1 MNRTAALLALF
12 AVSAAA
18 GVWLFVPGDAPE
30 PATPGSCATTEECSA
45 PEPAR
50 ADPAAPSTAASDV
63 GRQPSPAAPSPAQA
77 PAPAPPRPVDPPA
90 PRAAT
95 KAEPDPDGKALR
107 AESDRLF
114 AEGRPLEGIRKL
126 REATAADPT
135 AKNHGDLG
143 DLLQRLTAIDEALV
157 HLRQAAELDP
167 GNADRWIA
175 LANGYYQAVDPGA
188 AWEAEKRAKE
198 AEPGLVLGRDRNGRR
213 VRQGDSEP
221 RKP

>member
-1 MNRTAALLALF
+1 MNRAATLLALF
-12 AVSAAA
+12 AVSAVA
-18 GVWLFVPGDAPE
+18 GVWLWLPGDAPE
-30 PATPGSCATTEECSA
+30 PAAPGSCATTDECSA
-45 PEPAR
+45 HVAAEPGR
-50 ADPAAPSTAASDV
+50 AGAAESPKAGPVPSPPQATAPAAPPRSAEPPA
-63 GRQPSPAAPSPAQA
+63 PPAAPA
-77 PAPAPPRPVDPPA
+77 
-90 PRAAT
+90 
-95 KAEPDPDGKALR
+95 PDGKALR

-114 AEGRPLEGIRKL
+114 AEGKPLEGIRKL

-198 AEPGLVLGRDRNGRR
+198 AEPGLVLGRDKAGRR

>member
-18 GVWLFVPGDAPE
+18 GVWFFVPDDAHEPE
-30 PATPGSCATTEECSA
+30 APGSCATTAECSS
-45 PEPAR
+45 
-50 ADPAAPSTAASDV
+50 DVAAESAAAS
-63 GRQPSPAAPSPAQA
+63 PSDPDTGTDSSPPAA
-77 PAPAPPRPVDPPA
+77 PAPAVLPRAVDPPA

-95 KAEPDPDGKALR
+95 PAEPAADGKALR

-114 AEGRPLEGIRKL
+114 AEGKPLEGIRKL

-143 DLLQRLTAIDEALV
+143 DLLARLTAVDEALV

-198 AEPGLVLGRDRNGRR
+198 AEPGLVLGRDKSGRR